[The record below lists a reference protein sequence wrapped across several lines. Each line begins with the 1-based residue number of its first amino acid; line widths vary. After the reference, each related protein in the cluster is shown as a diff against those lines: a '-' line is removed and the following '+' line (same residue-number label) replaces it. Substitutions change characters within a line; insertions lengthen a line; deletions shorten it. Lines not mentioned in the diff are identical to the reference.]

1 MNGIFLR
8 RCRKFAVS
16 PGEGGASLAQVA
28 MVQKETEQLGFV
40 LSEALAERLL
50 TLSPEQLARVLRD
63 LRRHLAP
70 MTGAHREHRP
80 LFPDF
85 PAGSLALDEA
95 QLYQRAVL
103 HYLTLQRLRLQDP
116 SLPAPLLHHRQ
127 PLEIDLG
134 TQEEFERLCTRLAAS
149 RTSLSADDKA
159 DLQWFVRQYRDKVLD
174 LLPEEIP
181 FKENLALIAAWLLR
195 FVPGERAER
204 FVDQR
209 IGTATDVLRLAVAL
223 CDGDVSL
230 AEPCR
235 FKGFKRRERR
245 RLLALLEACGDPTED
260 MRRWPERW
268 KRLGEGLHPG
278 DYRSQCPR
286 TWQAFQVLREGL
298 PFSGFNGQVE
308 RDLETG
314 RVEAASQRLA
324 TRPGE
329 MARRLDHL
337 LRTSPQP
344 DAVLK
349 QFAEVA
355 QQVATPVLLQALAQ
369 FEHRGQAP
377 LRTFFPKGDAAR
389 AWTLPDRRAPIAP
402 EHLADAIALIRATLV
417 ARFAS
422 RPPLGRCYLA
432 PELADRVVPLA
443 QRSASRSLRTLVRGS
458 RMPLPESRYIRLFLW
473 WTNGHSRT
481 DIDLSTAFFD
491 GDFVYR
497 DLVAYYNLRGYGGH
511 HSGDIVDAPQGAAEF
526 IDLDLQLLRDK
537 GLRFVVPCV
546 NSYTNQPYCD
556 LPECFAGWMA
566 RSDVDSGEA
575 FEARTVEDRLDLSA
589 NQQTC
594 LPFIIDLEQR
604 CILWTDIGLGG
615 YPRWNNVANNLS
627 GISLM
632 LRAMTSLAAPDLH
645 TLFALHAEARGSR
658 VDRPEQADTLFG
670 LREGITPFDT
680 DRIRAEFL

>member
-16 PGEGGASLAQVA
+16 PGEGGASLAQLA

-40 LSEALAERLL
+40 LSEALGEGLL
-50 TLSPEQLARVLRD
+50 TLSAEQLERVLRD
-63 LRRHLAP
+63 LRHQLAA
-70 MTGAHREHRP
+70 MTGAHREYRP

-85 PAGSLALDEA
+85 PAGSLTLDEA
-95 QLYQRAVL
+95 QLYQRAVY
-103 HYLTLQRLRLQDP
+103 HYLTLRRLYVQDP
-116 SLPAPLLHHRQ
+116 SRPVPLLHERHPR
-127 PLEIDLG
+127 EIELG
-134 TQEEFERLCTRLAAS
+134 TQAEFELICTRLAAS
-149 RTSLSADDKA
+149 RTSLSVEDKT
-159 DLQWFVRQYRDKVLD
+159 DLQWFVRQYREKVLD

-204 FVDQR
+204 FIDQR

-230 AEPCR
+230 VEPCR

-245 RLLALLEACGDPTED
+245 RLLALLEATGDPTED

-278 DYRSQCPR
+278 DYREQYPR
-286 TWQAFQVLREGL
+286 TWQAFKVLREGL
-298 PFSGFNGQVE
+298 PFKGFNGQVE
-308 RDLETG
+308 RALESGDTQ
-314 RVEAASQRLA
+314 AATRQLA
-324 TRPGE
+324 ARPGE

-337 LRTSPQP
+337 LRISSQP
-344 DAVLK
+344 GSVLG

-369 FEHRGQAP
+369 FEHRGHAP

-389 AWTLPDRRAPIAP
+389 AWSLPDRRAPIAP
-402 EHLADAIALIRATLV
+402 EHLAEAVALIRATLV

-432 PELADRVVPLA
+432 PELVDRMVPLA

-458 RMPLPESRYIRLFLW
+458 RLPLPDSRYIRLFLW
-473 WTNGHSRT
+473 WTNGHNRT
-481 DIDLSTAFFD
+481 DIDLSAAFFD
-491 GDFVYR
+491 GAYVFR
-497 DLVAYYNLRGYGGH
+497 DVVSYYNLHGYGGH
-511 HSGDIVDAPQGAAEF
+511 HSGDIVDAPKGAAEF

-566 RSDVDSGEA
+566 RSDVNSGEV
-575 FEARTVEDRLDLSA
+575 FEARTVEDRLDLAS

-594 LPFIIDLEQR
+594 LPFIIDLEQG
-604 CILWTDIGLGG
+604 CLIWTDIGLGG

-627 GISLM
+627 GIALM

-658 VDRPEQADTLFG
+658 VDTPEQADTLFG
-670 LREGITPFDT
+670 LSEGITPFDT